1 MGSGYYSYENPFSPE
16 IPGLSSFAGP
26 VIHPQQWPDSL
37 DYSAKRVAV
46 IGSGATAMTLVPAMA
61 EAAEH
66 VTMIQRSPTYVVS
79 RPSVDKVANWLR
91 RWLPREWA
99 YNLTRFKNIQMQR
112 LFYKRS
118 RVAPEK
124 LKQLLLKGVRQ
135 ALGPSYDINKHFNPS
150 YNPWDQRI
158 CLIPDSDLYRAI
170 RSGTADVVTGHI
182 DTVTAHSVKMSSG
195 EEVPA
200 DILVTATGLTLQL
213 LGGVQFDLDGEPV
226 HFSEH
231 LTYKGMM
238 YSGLPNLINTFG
250 YVNASWTLRADLNSK
265 FLCRV
270 LQHMGET
277 GTQIVTPTLRDFEVN
292 MPRKPWVESF
302 TPGYIKRAIERFPKQ
317 GLHYPWQNTQDV
329 GLDMKDIATARLEDG
344 VLQFTRADALQR
356 SAA

>member
-1 MGSGYYSYENPFSPE
+1 M
-16 IPGLSSFAGP
+16 
-26 VIHPQQWPDSL
+26 
-37 DYSAKRVAV
+37 
-46 IGSGATAMTLVPAMA
+46 
-61 EAAEH
+61 
-66 VTMIQRSPTYVVS
+66 
-79 RPSVDKVANWLR
+79 
-91 RWLPREWA
+91 
-99 YNLTRFKNIQMQR
+99 
-112 LFYKRS
+112 
-118 RVAPEK
+118 
-124 LKQLLLKGVRQ
+124 
-135 ALGPSYDINKHFNPS
+135 
-150 YNPWDQRI
+150 
-158 CLIPDSDLYRAI
+158 
-170 RSGTADVVTGHI
+170 VTGHI
-182 DTVTAHSVKMSSG
+182 DTVTENSVKMSSG

-277 GTQIVTPTLRDFEVN
+277 GTHIVTPTLRDFEVN

-302 TPGYIKRAIERFPKQ
+302 TPGYIKRAIESFRKQ